1 MINLESK
8 INSALNQGNVLGLS
22 TGEKIAVL
30 IALGAWQTNKLYGS
44 DIIAALD
51 RLEPELKKAV
61 FDWYYSHEDG
71 QPDEYYEKRDQ
82 LRAWANEW
90 GRSED

>member
-8 INSALNQGNVLGLS
+8 INSALNAGNVNGMS

-51 RLEPELKKAV
+51 RLEPKLRKAV
-61 FDWYYSHEDG
+61 FDWYHTHEEG
-71 QPDEYYEKRDQ
+71 QPDEYYEKRDKF
-82 LRAWANEW
+82 REWADAW
-90 GRSED
+90 GRGDF